1 MHAPSSFIAVSL
13 LCLACGPGTEAEA
26 PRSAAANQWL
36 TRAKASLRAGDFED
50 ASESSRRA
58 ILTAPKDDEVRILGA
73 KIALTEL
80 NYDDAI
86 RLASGLPQS
95 EARRLLARALWYK
108 GSYETCADVLEGLL
122 QDPTVKDPWVN
133 QVAKL
138 ARRAHGRTPFAME
151 GGYIAAVE
159 IPRQIGDAMVMPLN
173 VVPIELEG
181 EQVLAVVSTGVSELV
196 IDSTTRKEPEWVSVR
211 FDRIE
216 VRDVP
221 ALTQD
226 LAALSRQVRI
236 PIRALIGT
244 NFLRHLNAT
253 IDRRG
258 DQFVVRRE
266 EAHAPPEASRIG
278 LWYPL
283 GATIAM
289 RASVSKNDADASS
302 FLVNTQLPLSL
313 GLTTQEWKKAGFEQ
327 KALAEVPGTDGL
339 RTGTLK
345 SFRFAGFDLGGLP
358 AFSGVPVD
366 DKFGID
372 FGGVIGSDLL
382 MNFRITL
389 GNEGRFAWIEPD
401 PSMANPHPPATASPS
416 DPGREPKP

>member
-1 MHAPSSFIAVSL
+1 M
-13 LCLACGPGTEAEA
+13 
-26 PRSAAANQWL
+26 PRSPAANQWL
-36 TRAKASLRAGDFED
+36 ARAKASLRAGDFED
-50 ASESSRRA
+50 ATESSRRA
-58 ILTAPKDDEVRILGA
+58 VLTAPKDDEVRIIGA
-73 KIALTEL
+73 KVALTEL
-80 NYDDAI
+80 NFDEAI

-108 GSYETCADVLEGLL
+108 GSYETCADILEGLL
-122 QDPTVKDPWVN
+122 QDPNVKDPWVN

-151 GGYIAAVE
+151 GGYIAAIE
-159 IPRQIGDAMVMPLN
+159 IPRSIGEASVMPLN

-196 IDSTTRKEPEWVSVR
+196 IDSTTRKDPEWVSVR

-226 LAALSRQVRI
+226 LSQLSRQVRV

-258 DQFVVRRE
+258 DQFIVRRE
-266 EAHAPPEASRIG
+266 EAHAPPEASRIP

-289 RASVSKNDADASS
+289 RASVTKNENYSS
-302 FLVNTQLPLSL
+302 AFLVNTQLPVSL
-313 GLTTQEWKKAGFEQ
+313 GLTTPEWKKAGFEM
-327 KALAEVPGTDGL
+327 KALKEIPNADGL
-339 RTGTLK
+339 RTGILK

-358 AFSGVPVD
+358 AFSGVPID
-366 DKFGID
+366 DKYGID

-382 MNFRITL
+382 MNFRITI
-389 GNEGRFAWIEPD
+389 GNEGRFAWVEPD
-401 PSMANPHPPATASPS
+401 PAMATSRPPTDEGKAPKGEPNP
-416 DPGREPKP
+416 

>member
-1 MHAPSSFIAVSL
+1 M
-13 LCLACGPGTEAEA
+13 EAES
-26 PRSAAANQWL
+26 PRSDAANQWL
-36 TRAKASLRAGDFED
+36 TRAKTSLRSGDFED
-50 ASESSRRA
+50 AGESARRA
-58 ILTAPKDDEVRILGA
+58 VLTAPKDDEVRIIGA
-73 KIALTEL
+73 KMALAEL
-80 NYDDAI
+80 NFDEAI

-95 EARRLLARALWYK
+95 EAKRLLARALWYK
-108 GSYETCADVLEGLL
+108 GSYETCADILEGLL
-122 QDPTVKDPWVN
+122 QDPAVKDPWVN

-138 ARRAHGRTPFAME
+138 ARRAQGRTPFAME

-159 IPRQIGDAMVMPLN
+159 TPRQIGDAFVMPLN

-181 EQVLAVVSTGVSELV
+181 ERVLAVVSTAVSELV
-196 IDSTTRKEPEWVSVR
+196 IDSATRKDPEWVSIR

-226 LAALSRQVRI
+226 LAPLSRQLRV

-266 EAHAPPEASRIG
+266 EAHAPPEASRVP

-289 RASVSKNDADASS
+289 RASVTKNDADAAS

-313 GLTTQEWKKAGFEQ
+313 GLTTQEWKKAGFEL
-327 KALAEVPGTDGL
+327 KALTEVPGSDGL
-339 RTGTLK
+339 RSGTLK

-358 AFSGVPVD
+358 AFAGVPVD
-366 DKFGID
+366 DKLGID
-372 FGGVIGSDLL
+372 FAGVIGSDLL
-382 MNFRITL
+382 MNFRITF

-401 PSMANPHPPATASPS
+401 PSMASPRPATTEPT
-416 DPGREPKP
+416 RTEPKGPTKP